1 MRRASVSEAK
11 NRLSALLREVAAGTP
26 VTITD
31 RGVPV
36 ARLVPVGP
44 ARGVSAGAVSLAQQG
59 LLILPDRSPSGK
71 WLDLPAPARRKGRSA
86 VQALLAERRAGR

>member
-1 MRRASVSEAK
+1 MRTASVSEAK
-11 NRLSALLREVAAGTP
+11 NRLSALLREVGAGAS

-44 ARGVSAGAVSLAQQG
+44 APGVPAAALSLAQQG
-59 LLILPDRSPSGK
+59 LLRLPAKTPSGM
-71 WLDLPAPARRKGRSA
+71 WLALPAPRRRKGRSA
-86 VQALLAERRAGR
+86 VRTLLEERRGGR

>member
-1 MRRASVSEAK
+1 MRTVSVSEARS
-11 NRLSALLREVAAGTP
+11 RLSALLREVGAGTS

-44 ARGVSAGAVSLAQQG
+44 ARGVPAGAVSLAQPG
-59 LLILPDRSPSGK
+59 LLVLPGRPPSGK
-71 WLDLPAPARRKGRSA
+71 WLDLPAPTHRKGRSA
-86 VQALLAERRAGR
+86 VQALLEERHAGR

>member
-1 MRRASVSEAK
+1 MRTASVSEAK
-11 NRLSALLREVAAGTP
+11 NRLSALLREVSAGTV

-31 RGVPV
+31 RGIPV

-44 ARGVSAGAVSLAQQG
+44 TRGIPAGALSLAQQG
-59 LLILPDRSPSGK
+59 LLVLPERAPGGK

-86 VQALLAERRAGR
+86 VAALLAERRAGR